1 MVHLGNFNP
10 RPPCGRRRSSISMP
24 GASRQFQSSLPM
36 REATQDL
43 LRRALTIKHF
53 NPRLPCGR
61 RLGSVSP
68 VAKSSSFQSPP
79 PMRGATVFG
88 RDAAPGSY
96 ISTHA
101 PHAGSDEQLLECLIK
116 PSNFNPRSPC
126 GERLLRL
133 WWSTPWITNFNP
145 RSPCGKRH
153 CHHHSKG
160 NQGSFQSPPPMRE
173 ATREPFGWRYESEF
187 QPTLPMRGAT
197 SIASSKLWVSRKFQP
212 TLPMRGATGKEVEA
226 ALYEGDFNPRSPC
239 GERHSPLLVLNCRSD
254 DFNPRSP
261 CGERRAAA

>member
-88 RDAAPGSY
+88 RGAAPGSY

-101 PHAGSDEQLLECLIK
+101 PHAGSDSGRSRQSSFLIISTHA
-116 PSNFNPRSPC
+116 PHAGSDFFVAQIREDLSYFNPRSPC
-126 GERLLRL
+126 GERLLEIPDIPL
-133 WWSTPWITNFNP
+133 VTAISTPAP
-145 RSPCGKRH
+145 H
-153 CHHHSKG
+153 A
-160 NQGSFQSPPPMRE
+160 GS
-173 ATREPFGWRYESEF
+173 
-187 QPTLPMRGAT
+187 
-197 SIASSKLWVSRKFQP
+197 
-212 TLPMRGATGKEVEA
+212 
-226 ALYEGDFNPRSPC
+226 DFC
-239 GERHSPLLVLNCRSD
+239 FIEIHK
-254 DFNPRSP
+254 
-261 CGERRAAA
+261 

>member
-88 RDAAPGSY
+88 RGAAPGSY

-101 PHAGSDEQLLECLIK
+101 PHAGSDVLAPLQK
-116 PSNFNPRSPC
+116 VFGDR
-126 GERLLRL
+126 
-133 WWSTPWITNFNP
+133 
-145 RSPCGKRH
+145 
-153 CHHHSKG
+153 
-160 NQGSFQSPPPMRE
+160 FQH
-173 ATREPFGWRYESEF
+173 
-187 QPTLPMRGAT
+187 TLPMRGAT
-197 SIASSKLWVSRKFQP
+197 
-212 TLPMRGATGKEVEA
+212 ATYCVA
-226 ALYEGDFNPRSPC
+226 HYIFTRYSQI
-239 GERHSPLLVLNCRSD
+239 S
-254 DFNPRSP
+254 
-261 CGERRAAA
+261 

>member
-88 RDAAPGSY
+88 RGAAPGSY

-101 PHAGSDEQLLECLIK
+101 PHAGSDWSQRAGRCT
-116 PSNFNPRSPC
+116 RS
-126 GERLLRL
+126 
-133 WWSTPWITNFNP
+133 
-145 RSPCGKRH
+145 
-153 CHHHSKG
+153 
-160 NQGSFQSPPPMRE
+160 
-173 ATREPFGWRYESEF
+173 
-187 QPTLPMRGAT
+187 
-197 SIASSKLWVSRKFQP
+197 KFQP
-212 TLPMRGATGKEVEA
+212 TLPMRGATGDA
-226 ALYEGDFNPRSPC
+226 PLGGAHRPISTHAPHAGSDCDRLRGR
-239 GERHSPLLVLNCRSD
+239 GHER

-261 CGERRAAA
+261 CGERRGRPKGRIIGEKFQPTLPMRGATATYCVAHYIFTRYSQIS